1 MHARDISLVFEKTN
15 FLEACANWR
24 DYPSEPA
31 IYVLAVNKPFK
42 HGDKM
47 TDILYIGET
56 KHLGGIDSNCRL
68 WNYHTK
74 ATQHEADIIKRIRE
88 MEDAGK
94 TVYIYW
100 CCKLPEK
107 RTHKEIE
114 KNLLRQYK
122 EEHGRLPMLNRRE

>member
-1 MHARDISLVFEKTN
+1 MQACDIQLAFEKTS

-24 DYPSEPA
+24 DYPSKPA

-42 HGDKM
+42 HGAKM

-68 WNYHTK
+68 WDYHTK
-74 ATQHEADIIKRIRE
+74 ATQHEADIIERIRE
-88 MEDAGK
+88 MGDAGK
-94 TVYIYW
+94 LVDIYW
-100 CCKLPEK
+100 CCSLPK
-107 RTHKEIE
+107 KHIHKEIE
-114 KNLLRQYK
+114 KHLLRQYR